1 VVASSSFDASDNGR
15 HFGYYWRA
23 LSGRRSSSIHSRR
36 YTAGEL
42 PVPPKSIEL
51 ETRIARLE
59 LVLTDLR
66 RTMEVLTKRTAALQA
81 ELDHL
86 SAKLGAR

>member
-1 VVASSSFDASDNGR
+1 
-15 HFGYYWRA
+15 
-23 LSGRRSSSIHSRR
+23 
-36 YTAGEL
+36 L